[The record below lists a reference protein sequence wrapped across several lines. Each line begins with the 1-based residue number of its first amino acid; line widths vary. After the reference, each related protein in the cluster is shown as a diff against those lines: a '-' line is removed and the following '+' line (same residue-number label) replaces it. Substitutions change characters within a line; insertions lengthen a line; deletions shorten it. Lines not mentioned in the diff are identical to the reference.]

1 MHKEQSDICCIC
13 LSTADIQNPLQL
25 LACGC
30 KASWFHQTC
39 ENQWLSSMSAEQ
51 SPTCPICR
59 RQPAMKI
66 NYCFSYSAGDA
77 QKFLWHTLYS
87 AALFEIPLLLYTRR
101 ITPILQSSAL
111 ILFPAVIPCHRDIQF
126 FLLNYR
132 LRLILDIFL
141 CYFLLYDPTDISMLI
156 TYRYVHLAMIPIV
169 TYSKNSV
176 FPLFPYAISREI
188 VHSHSFR
195 PSP

>member
-1 MHKEQSDICCIC
+1 MQTTDHCCIC
-13 LSTADIQNPLQL
+13 LDSSHIQNPLQL

-30 KASWFHQTC
+30 KASLFHQSC
-39 ENQWLSSMSAEQ
+39 ENQWLSSISAEKV
-51 SPTCPICR
+51 PTCPICR

-66 NYCFSYSAGDA
+66 NYCFSYSAGEA
-77 QKFLWHTLYS
+77 QQFLWHTLYS

-111 ILFPAVIPCHRDIQF
+111 ILFPAVIPCYKDIQF

-132 LRLILDIFL
+132 LRLLLDIFL
-141 CYFLLYDPTDISMLI
+141 CYFVLYDPTDIGMII
-156 TYRYVHLAMIPIV
+156 TYRYVHLAMIPLV

-176 FPLFPYAISREI
+176 LPLFPYAISREI
-188 VHSHSFR
+188 LHSHSFR